1 LAYTDGVEPAT
12 TLEPKIRASP
22 AALLREPLARAALTA
37 FVGRAV
43 GLAGTFAW
51 AAWEGSLG
59 GYEPLGP
66 TPSPQVLANWG
77 GIVGGLLAAL
87 SLLGVAPLL
96 GRRSWAAW
104 VEVMLLLVW
113 LAAPSPS
120 PSTPLCGSRSRTSL
134 VLRPSSSWSWSTPP
148 SGWGLRRCSPSRLAP
163 SS

>member
-1 LAYTDGVEPAT
+1 MEAAT
-12 TLEPKIRASP
+12 TLDPIVRASP
-22 AALLREPLARAALTA
+22 AALLREPLAWAALA
-37 FVGRAV
+37 ACVGSAV
-43 GLAGTFAW
+43 GLAGTVVW

-59 GYEPLGP
+59 VYEPLGP
-66 TPSPQVLANWG
+66 TPSPQLLANWG

-104 VEVMLLLVW
+104 VGVTLILVW
-113 LAAPSPS
+113 LPPSPS
-120 PSTPLCGSRSRTSL
+120 PSTPLYGRRSRTSL